1 MIEIHTI
8 SPPLILLAS
17 GHNDADANELYQV
30 LVDHIRGRGGREEGC
45 TGKGDERIVQGGGG
59 RGKGGWGDGGRKEG
73 GGGISLIP
81 KLHARAWEHGFQSAQ
96 PHPPSLQGFQDYGHT
111 LNHTKEEPRRILSFS
126 SSSTNE
132 EVKQ

>member
-59 RGKGGWGDGGRKEG
+59 RGKGEGGMEEGGREVEE
-73 GGGISLIP
+73 SASFP
-81 KLHARAWEHGFQSAQ
+81 SCMQEHGNMGFKVPNPILLPCKDSKTMVT
-96 PHPPSLQGFQDYGHT
+96 PSTT
-111 LNHTKEEPRRILSFS
+111 LRRSPEEFCLFPQ
-126 SSSTNE
+126 
-132 EVKQ
+132 VPQMKK